1 MKRKLK
7 QHGQQ
12 FLQYQDK
19 EQPLLVLT
27 KDKKTTTYD
36 VGNSGSGLGQA

>member
-12 FLQYQDK
+12 FLQYKDK
-19 EQPLLVLT
+19 EQPLLILT
-27 KDKKTTTYD
+27 KEKKTTTYD
-36 VGNSGSGLGQA
+36 ENSGSGLGQA